1 MTMAIIFF
9 RHNDVGVGVGLTL
22 KLSNVRL
29 SISNIHIFTTSLVMW
44 YVIVPLSLPN
54 KMTRRQN
61 ILHDEQDSCYSNIIY
76 WFSQG

>member
-1 MTMAIIFF
+1 MTMAITFF
-9 RHNDVGVGVGLTL
+9 RHNDVDLGVGLTL

-29 SISNIHIFTTSLVMW
+29 YISNIHIFTTSLAMW

-61 ILHDEQDSCYSNIIY
+61 ILRDEQDSCYSNIIY
-76 WFSQG
+76 